1 VVYASALTGRKVADV
16 IPAAVR
22 VAENRRRR
30 IPTPELNRVIQ
41 KAMEDNPPPTRKGKQ
56 LKVLYATQGKE
67 RTPTI
72 VLFVND
78 PDLAHFSYRRYLE
91 NQVREKYD
99 FAGVPLRVLMRK
111 RAPSSEER

>member
-1 VVYASALTGRKVADV
+1 MVYASATTRRHVGDVLAGRALKVNGA
-16 IPAAVR
+16 R
-22 VAENRRRR
+22 TRR
-30 IPTPELNRVIQ
+30 IPTPELNRVIRN
-41 KAMEDNPPPTRKGKQ
+41 AVESNPPPIRKGKQ
-56 LKVLYATQGKE
+56 FKVLYATQGKE

-99 FAGVPLRVLMRK
+99 FAGVPLRCCRRRGK
-111 RAPSSEER
+111 EDSR